1 MSMKRLL
8 MFIAIFMLAIPSFA
22 DDKTPAPT
30 LVAVDP
36 VQFELDG
43 SALFC
48 LRARF
53 TLGHPVT
60 FMKVR
65 KPSGHGGGMP
75 DAVEAVTDTFGES
88 IWFSNRWN
96 WSNFQRLPGDWINI
110 AGLGRLRQTDLSP
123 SMPRSI
129 TIDGVGYGQEFWCGL
144 DERQNVVVRA
154 RSGSYDWDGNGGF
167 SGKVAPKVK
176 VKIPAFK

>member
-22 DDKTPAPT
+22 DEKTPAPT

-36 VQFELDG
+36 VQFELNG
-43 SALFC
+43 SPFFC

-53 TLGHPVT
+53 TLDHPVI
-60 FMKVR
+60 FMRVR

-75 DAVEAVTDTFGES
+75 DAVAAVTDPFREN
-88 IWFSNRWN
+88 IWFSDRWGTAF
-96 WSNFQRLPGDWINI
+96 FQRLPGDWIKI
-110 AGLGRLRQTDLSP
+110 ADFGELRQTKLSP
-123 SMPRSI
+123 SMPRAI
-129 TIDGVGYGQEFWCGL
+129 TVNGVGYGQEFWCGL
-144 DERQNVVVRA
+144 DERQTVVVRA
-154 RSGSYDWDGNGGF
+154 RSGSYDWDGDGGF